1 MKNADRIWAVAGL
14 VLIAASILCM
24 LAGSFAGDAK
34 GLLMNISLFALAGA
48 GAILL
53 LLGVKRRKEQADV
66 HDDQKHAE

>member
-24 LAGSFAGDAK
+24 LAGSFVGAAK
-34 GLLMNISLFALAGA
+34 GLLMNISLFCLAGA

-53 LLGVKRRKEQADV
+53 LGVKRRNAQT
-66 HDDQKHAE
+66 DDPQDKPDAE